1 VSREIT
7 LDRKLEVVKL
17 YFEGFSYDD
26 IAEKTGVAKGSVAA
40 VVEALRVGEFP
51 QFEQVTDLV
60 NELRELTV
68 GLRKAGITIIEA
80 TPLFILLKKIIGLG
94 VEPAYL
100 ESWIRM
106 CRAVPEEEFSRS
118 QIIQAASKLSKL
130 EKEGLSYEQT
140 LESLR
145 TSSAELERLRVE
157 LAELRDE
164 ETKLHGRREELTQAN
179 HRLEAESVRLQG
191 RLNAMAVKEKEQED
205 RLQELGEQVKQ
216 CQEEMAQ
223 LETEKSK
230 LKEETSQLQ
239 ERMMT
244 LEKQVADKTETLRG
258 LDEIGFPRDQ
268 LNRLRDRLSE
278 IAQRHGT
285 GEAVN
290 RFFGYLET
298 YKALIGMEATK
309 GKLTEEVKS
318 LTGERES
325 LARLAQKLEL
335 TSEQI
340 TEGIAAIKSLRRKGV
355 SPTMIVSYERMLAA
369 AGFTPESFEKVVAD
383 FSSAEKALTARR
395 AELDRVAQEL
405 EEKGQA
411 LRELQGE
418 VAKVRQSITSLRDS
432 GVKQINSVRSSAVAE
447 VKKLCRGLHDDIRK
461 WGDTQAEMGKLE
473 EELKFTRY
481 FVKLPLSEEAI
492 SSLVA
497 DLSLQVVVQYLMIG
511 LAWCRKNLNPKLRP
525 PREITKKYYSI
536 GEYTEVELADIFI
549 WALLMLV
556 GEVSSDKGRI

>member
-1 VSREIT
+1 MSTAI
-7 LDRKLEVVKL
+7 LPHKKLEVVRL
-17 YFEGFSYDD
+17 YFEGLPYDD
-26 IAEKTGVAKGSVAA
+26 IVEKTGVAKGSVATI
-40 VVEALRVGEFP
+40 VEALRVGEFP

-80 TPLFILLKKIIGLG
+80 APLFILLKKLIGLG
-94 VEPAYL
+94 VEPVHL

-106 CRAVPEEEFSRS
+106 CRTVPEEEFSRS

-140 LESLR
+140 LESLS
-145 TSSAELERLRVE
+145 TSSAELKRLEGEV
-157 LAELRDE
+157 AEMRAE
-164 ETKLHGRREELTQAN
+164 EHKLHGRGEELTQAN
-179 HRLEAESVRLQG
+179 HHLEAESTSLQG
-191 RLNAMAVKEKEQED
+191 KLNAMAVKEKEQED
-205 RLQELGEQVKQ
+205 RLQDLGEQVKL
-216 CQEEMAQ
+216 CEEAAAP
-223 LETEKSK
+223 LETEKNK

-239 ERMMT
+239 ERMLT
-244 LEKQVADKTETLRG
+244 LEKQVADKTEMLRS

-278 IAQRHGT
+278 IAQKHGT

-290 RFFGYLET
+290 RFFRYLET
-298 YKALIGMEATK
+298 YEALIGMEATK

-335 TSEQI
+335 TSEEI
-340 TEGIAAIKSLRRKGV
+340 AEGIATIKSLQRKGV
-355 SPTMIVSYERMLAA
+355 SPTMIVSYGRILAA
-369 AGFTPESFEKVVAD
+369 AGATPESFEKVVAD
-383 FSSAEKALTARR
+383 FSSVEKALTARR
-395 AELDRVAQEL
+395 SELDRVAQEL
-405 EEKGQA
+405 DEKGQA

-418 VAKVRQSITSLRDS
+418 LAKVRQSITSLRDS
-432 GVKQINSVRSSAVAE
+432 GVKQINNVRSSAVAD

-461 WGDTQAEMGKLE
+461 WGDTRAEMGKFE
-473 EELKFTRY
+473 EELKLARY

-492 SSLVA
+492 SGLVA
-497 DLSLQVVVQYLMIG
+497 DLSLQIVVQYLMIG

-525 PREITKKYYSI
+525 PREITGKYYSI
-536 GEYTEVELADIFI
+536 GEYTEVELTDVLI
-549 WALLMLV
+549 WALLMLIGGV
-556 GEVSSDKGRI
+556 GSDKE

>member
-1 VSREIT
+1 MSSEIT

-17 YFEGFSYDD
+17 YFEGLAYDD
-26 IAEKTGVAKGSVAA
+26 IAKKTGVAKGSVAA
-40 VVEALRVGEFP
+40 IVEALRAGEFP

-80 TPLFILLKKIIGLG
+80 APLFILLKKLIGLG

-118 QIIQAASKLSKL
+118 QIIQAASKLAEL
-130 EKEGLSYEQT
+130 EEKGFSYDQT

-145 TSSAELERLRVE
+145 SSSAELERLRVE
-157 LAELRDE
+157 LAELRAE
-164 ETKLHGRREELTQAN
+164 ETKLHGRKEELAQAN
-179 HRLEAESVRLQG
+179 HRLEAESTRLQG
-191 RLNAMAVKEKEQED
+191 KLNAMAVKEKGQED
-205 RLQELGEQVKQ
+205 RLQDVGEQVKQ
-216 CQEEMAQ
+216 CQDEMAQ
-223 LETEKSK
+223 LETEKNK
-230 LKEETSQLQ
+230 LRSETSKLQ
-239 ERMMT
+239 ERALA
-244 LEKQVADKTETLRG
+244 LEKQVTDKSETLRG
-258 LDEIGFPRDQ
+258 LKEVGFPRHQ
-268 LNRLRDRLSE
+268 LDRLRGRLSE

-285 GEAVN
+285 EEVVN
-290 RFFGYLET
+290 RFFRYLEN
-298 YKALIGMEATK
+298 YEALAGMEVTK
-309 GKLTEEVKS
+309 KKLTEEVKA
-318 LTGERES
+318 LEQERES
-325 LARLAQKLEL
+325 LAGLAQKLDL

-340 TEGIAAIKSLRRKGV
+340 AEGIAAIKSLRRKGV

-369 AGFTPESFEKVVAD
+369 VGVAPESFEKIVAD
-383 FSSAEKALTARR
+383 FSSVEKALTARR
-395 AELDRVAQEL
+395 AELDRVVQEL
-405 EEKGQA
+405 EEKGRA
-411 LRELQGE
+411 FKELQGE
-418 VAKVRQSITSLRDS
+418 LAKVRQSITSLKDS
-432 GVKQINSVRSSAVAE
+432 GVKQINSMRSSATAD

-461 WGDTQAEMGKLE
+461 WGDTRAEMGKFE
-473 EELKFTRY
+473 EELKLARY

-536 GEYTEVELADIFI
+536 GEYTEVELADVFI

-556 GEVSSDKGRI
+556 GEVRSDKGRV